1 MPGEELIDTM
11 VRAAVTDAFHQR
23 GLNPETELVLAA
35 GPESYQFMGVD
46 LRQVMRAVVNAVE
59 QQGWTIAKPH

>member
-35 GPESYQFMGVD
+35 GPESYQFMGSICGKSCVP
-46 LRQVMRAVVNAVE
+46 
-59 QQGWTIAKPH
+59 W